1 MVMMMMMV
9 MVMTLLFIP
18 KIELLFSH
26 RQHCRLSNFTFF
38 LILRR
43 LPQPPESGCRI
54 SPNLAKLEKTAFFAK
69 NPSPR
74 YFLIGK
80 FFQMRVDFL
89 QVRMTLW
96 HMPSLILSVFCP
108 MIFHFLSENGFSHIF
123 STLSNQHGRRW
134 PFLNVVLTCT
144 KEIWNMWCWRNTCPP
159 PELRKLEER
168 SECCFPMRM
177 KSNSALKQILVSTS
191 PELSN
196 RESCSVTL
204 KSFLDTLWQS
214 WVNPSCHRQASM
226 YVGGLISRFQWDS
239 VSFQRGGVPQRFY
252 IRSRGVA
259 TLVSPSETNPKPI
272 WWWGELACLGTG
284 ET

>member
-26 RQHCRLSNFTFF
+26 RQHCHLCNFTFF

-54 SPNLAKLEKTAFFAK
+54 SPNLAKLAKTAFFAK

-74 YFLIGK
+74 YFLMGK

-108 MIFHFLSENGFSHIF
+108 MTIHFLSENGFSHIF
-123 STLSNQHGRRW
+123 STLGNQHGRRW
-134 PFLNVVLTCT
+134 PFLIVA
-144 KEIWNMWCWRNTCPP
+144 
-159 PELRKLEER
+159 LRKYEICGVGEILVPPRNWGKQKRDVNAVFQWEWN
-168 SECCFPMRM
+168 PILLWN
-177 KSNSALKQILVSTS
+177 KSLSALPRNWGSEWAAL
-191 PELSN
+191 
-196 RESCSVTL
+196 R
-204 KSFLDTLWQS
+204 LW
-214 WVNPSCHRQASM
+214 
-226 YVGGLISRFQWDS
+226 SRF
-239 VSFQRGGVPQRFY
+239 
-252 IRSRGVA
+252 
-259 TLVSPSETNPKPI
+259 
-272 WWWGELACLGTG
+272 
-284 ET
+284 

>member
-1 MVMMMMMV
+1 MMV

-54 SPNLAKLEKTAFFAK
+54 SPNLAKLAKTAFFAK

-108 MIFHFLSENGFSHIF
+108 MTFHFLSEKWILSYFFHPQQSAWSAVAILDCGSHMHWG
-123 STLSNQHGRRW
+123 NMKY
-134 PFLNVVLTCT
+134 VVLEKYLSPPSRASLTVRITVKNGDPSRARKIWENRFFTWKMDLHGAKRIQIGEHTC
-144 KEIWNMWCWRNTCPP
+144 
-159 PELRKLEER
+159 
-168 SECCFPMRM
+168 
-177 KSNSALKQILVSTS
+177 Q
-191 PELSN
+191 
-196 RESCSVTL
+196 
-204 KSFLDTLWQS
+204 
-214 WVNPSCHRQASM
+214 
-226 YVGGLISRFQWDS
+226 G
-239 VSFQRGGVPQRFY
+239 
-252 IRSRGVA
+252 RSRSG
-259 TLVSPSETNPKPI
+259 L
-272 WWWGELACLGTG
+272 ELFHIHF
-284 ET
+284 